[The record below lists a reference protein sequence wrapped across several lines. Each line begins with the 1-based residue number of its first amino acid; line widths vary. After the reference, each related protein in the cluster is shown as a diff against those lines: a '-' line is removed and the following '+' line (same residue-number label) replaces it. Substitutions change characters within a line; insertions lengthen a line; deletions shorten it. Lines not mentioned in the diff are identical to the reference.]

1 MWICDL
7 TGRKVDLHE
16 ARVGLG
22 HPKGLWAL
30 LSGLPGIVP

>member
-1 MWICDL
+1 MRICDL

-22 HPKGLWAL
+22 RPKGLWAL